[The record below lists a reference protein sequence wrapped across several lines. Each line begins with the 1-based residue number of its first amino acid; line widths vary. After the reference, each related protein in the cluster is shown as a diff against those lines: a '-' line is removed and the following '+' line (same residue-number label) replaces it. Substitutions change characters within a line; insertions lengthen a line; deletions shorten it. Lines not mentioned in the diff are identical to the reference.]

1 MKIASYNSR
10 FNIVIAISQKFPERT
25 CPRTSDG
32 EFMHVYVLGDE
43 RVTTAK
49 LK

>member
-10 FNIVIAISQKFPERT
+10 FNIVIATSLREHAPESQMENST
-25 CPRTSDG
+25 HECT
-32 EFMHVYVLGDE
+32 VYVLSDKGA
-43 RVTTAK
+43 TTAK